1 MRIAVR
7 RVWHHTC
14 GAVVLILGLNVVFA
28 PVIYAQA
35 AINLVANGALSLPL
49 KNLLVEVRQVQAS
62 QGQGT
67 DVRGGLAVGVG
78 SNGSVDVQGRVGA
91 QSSQSQQSARALQQA
106 LVLNGRSAN
115 INLGRSVPLRL
126 LQTVKLQGVWRTV
139 ESAVFLDSNTGFVA
153 SPRWDGGD
161 SVELV
166 LSAQQAALQ
175 VSGAQ
180 SVNGTSGASSTVLLP
195 LGEWFTIAHSEQQ
208 TSANTSGLAGV
219 SNQAGTVDTD
229 LQVRITVR

>member
-1 MRIAVR
+1 MKRAIR
-7 RVWHHTC
+7 RGLHRVC
-14 GAVVLILGLNVVFA
+14 GGMALVFGVNMAFA
-28 PVIYAQA
+28 PVVYAQT
-35 AINLVANGALSLPL
+35 AINLVANGAAGLPL
-49 KNLLVEVRQVQAS
+49 KNLLVEVRQVQSS

-67 DVRGGLAVGVG
+67 DVRGGVAVGVG
-78 SNGSVDVQGRVGA
+78 SNGAVDVQGRVGA
-91 QSSQSQQSARALQQA
+91 QSSQSQQSARVLQQA

-139 ESAVFLDSNTGFVA
+139 ESAVFLDANTGFTA

-166 LSAQQAALQ
+166 LSAQQATSQMAGTAL
-175 VSGAQ
+175 A
-180 SVNGTSGASSTVLLP
+180 NGTSSASSTVLLP
-195 LGEWFTIAHSEQQ
+195 FGEWFTIAHSEQQ
-208 TSANTSGLAGV
+208 SNANTNGLTGF
-219 SNQAGTVDTD
+219 SNQTGTVDTD